1 MKFLKSKGYIIKSF
15 LLFVLILFVT
25 VFFSR
30 IFLEPFMY
38 NFFVKN
44 ATSNSKMG
52 SDGIVIVA
60 IDDVSISY
68 HRWPWPREMYGE
80 IFNYFNDYANPK
92 VLGFD
97 AVIQSSDKDNPKSD
111 KKFFE
116 AIAKTK
122 NLVVG
127 FSPQYLYEEDY
138 IDSNYIKDFEDKF
151 SLKINNLNNL
161 YKDAPKLFNNIQNMP
176 APYFNS
182 VNMAGSIYTPANEYG
197 YVTTMGEIVAIND
210 KYYPSLGLKMYM
222 HLKNANSISLYRE
235 YFEIDDIN
243 ESIPAF
249 HSNGEVWK
257 ANIRYYNYYNNTE
270 YTHKTYH
277 ASDIIRSY
285 RNLREGK
292 KPIIDPKEFDG
303 KIVFI
308 GANAKTAEIGLEDV
322 RRTPLLDNH
331 PGVDIQATN
340 LDNLLNHD
348 FMNLSSDLVDNII
361 ILLFAF
367 ITFILISKYSIIK
380 AITAN
385 VLIAALYSWVVVYCY
400 FNTFAIPAITP
411 IVVQIITTIF
421 GYSYKF
427 IVEGRNKEKIKQ
439 AMGKYLSQDVMQN
452 VVQNID
458 DIKLGGKRAIVTV
471 LFSDIRGFTSMSEK
485 MSAEDVSKILN
496 EYFTEMEPIITKY
509 NGVINKFIGDAVM
522 AIFGEPIQDL
532 DHPINAVLCAYE
544 MLKKVEELQERWLFE
559 GKPKIEIGVGI
570 NTGECF
576 VGNIGSEKRLEYTVI
591 GDTVNLASRIEH
603 YNKVYHTNLLVSSS
617 TYSYIAS
624 IADVIKI
631 SEVTIRGK
639 SKKMDIYEVLRIN
652 KKQDDDV

>member
-15 LLFVLILFVT
+15 LLYLLILFAV
-25 VFFSR
+25 VGFSKAW
-30 IFLEPFMY
+30 IEPFMY
-38 NFFVKN
+38 NYYVKT
-44 ATSNSKMG
+44 ATAQSKAG
-52 SDGIVIVA
+52 SDNIAIVT
-60 IDDVSISY
+60 IDDISISY
-68 HRWPWPREMYGE
+68 HKWPWPREMYAE
-80 IFNYFNDYANPK
+80 IFNYFNTYANPK
-92 VLGFD
+92 VIGFD
-97 AVIQSSDKDNPKSD
+97 AVIQSLDKENPKSD
-111 KKFFE
+111 KKFFD

-138 IDSNYIKDFEDKF
+138 IDSNYIKNFEDKF
-151 SLKINNLNNL
+151 SLKINNLNSI
-161 YKDAPKLFNNIQNMP
+161 YKNTPKFNNIQNMP
-176 APYFNS
+176 EEYFNA
-182 VNMAGSIYTPANEYG
+182 VHNAGSVSTPLNQYG
-197 YVTTMGEIVAIND
+197 YVTTMEEIVAVND
-210 KYYPSLGLKMYM
+210 KYYPSLGLKMYLY
-222 HLKNANSISLYRE
+222 LKGANNISLYSE
-235 YFEIDDIN
+235 DFEIDDIK

-249 HSNGEVWK
+249 HSTDEVWK
-257 ANIRYYNYYNNTE
+257 SQVRFYKFYNNTE

-285 RNLREGK
+285 RNIKEGK
-292 KPIIDPKEFDG
+292 KPVIDPKEFDG
-303 KIVFI
+303 KVVFI

-322 RRTPLLDNH
+322 RRTPLLDKH

-340 LDNLLNHD
+340 FDNLQNHD
-348 FMNLSSDLVDNII
+348 FMNFSSDLVDNII
-361 ILLFAF
+361 ILLFALV
-367 ITFILISKYSIIK
+367 TFLLISRLSIVK
-380 AITAN
+380 AITISII
-385 VLIAALYSWVVVYCY
+385 IAFIYLNIVDYFY
-400 FNTFAIPAITP
+400 FNTYAIPTLTP
-411 IVVQIITTIF
+411 IIVQIITMIF

-652 KKQDDDV
+652 KKQDNN

>member
-1 MKFLKSKGYIIKSF
+1 MKFLKSKGYIIKSLF
-15 LLFVLILFVT
+15 LFLMITFFVSLFSLKYIEPLAYSFYVGSVTKDNNITSEDIVLI
-25 VFFSR
+25 
-30 IFLEPFMY
+30 
-38 NFFVKN
+38 
-44 ATSNSKMG
+44 
-52 SDGIVIVA
+52 A
-60 IDDVSISY
+60 IDDESINY

-80 IFNYFNDYANPK
+80 ILDYFNTYTKTK
-92 VLGFD
+92 VIGFD
-97 AVIQSSDKDNPKSD
+97 AIVPSLDKDNPESD

-116 AIAKTK
+116 SVARTK
-122 NLVVG
+122 NLVVA
-127 FSPQYLYEEDY
+127 FNPVTEVKLSKNNDEY
-138 IDSNYIKDFEDKF
+138 IEQFNDKF
-151 SLKINNLNNL
+151 FDLKYEITSPDT
-161 YKDAPKLFNNIQNMP
+161 YKFFKGVQPFPK
-176 APYFNS
+176 PYFDVVKRVGAVDTPLDRYNRVIKMGQIIS
-182 VNMAGSIYTPANEYG
+182 VGDY
-197 YVTTMGEIVAIND
+197 
-210 KYYPSLGLKMYM
+210 YYPSLALSMYLYLNDA
-222 HLKNANSISLYRE
+222 HTVILNKNSIIVEETNLV
-235 YFEIDDIN
+235 
-243 ESIPAF
+243 IPAKLD
-249 HSNGEVWK
+249 SLSGVWENNLK
-257 ANIRYYNYYNNTE
+257 YYNFYNNSE
-270 YTHKTYH
+270 YTHKVYH
-277 ASDIIRSY
+277 ASDIIKSY
-285 RNLREGK
+285 KNLK
-292 KPIIDPKEFDG
+292 KGLPPIINPEEFND

-308 GANAKTAEIGLEDV
+308 GANAKTSEISLADV
-322 RRTPLLDNH
+322 QRSPLQNRH
-331 PGVDIQATN
+331 PGTDIQATN
-340 LDNLLNHD
+340 FENILTSNFMYETPLLLNI
-348 FMNLSSDLVDNII
+348 FL
-361 ILLFAF
+361 ILFVAL
-367 ITFILISKYSIIK
+367 ITFIIISIFPITKAIFCSFGLSILIMILGYLFYKNGYSIFI
-380 AITAN
+380 
-385 VLIAALYSWVVVYCY
+385 
-400 FNTFAIPAITP
+400 ITP
-411 IVVQIITTIF
+411 IITQIITMIF

-652 KKQDDDV
+652 KKQDNN